1 MCLYEKEKESREN
14 GKLKVVGMF
23 KIFMNFQLNIIELN
37 KWRVTSKLSLQLSDS
52 DKGYCC

>member
-1 MCLYEKEKESREN
+1 MCLYEKEKESRKN